1 MSGRLRCMNELIIT
15 NEYGLR
21 GVVLREQHMYLSQHW
36 LQWASVPIEF
46 ADARVTWIQGSY
58 ARVT

>member
-1 MSGRLRCMNELIIT
+1 MNELIIT